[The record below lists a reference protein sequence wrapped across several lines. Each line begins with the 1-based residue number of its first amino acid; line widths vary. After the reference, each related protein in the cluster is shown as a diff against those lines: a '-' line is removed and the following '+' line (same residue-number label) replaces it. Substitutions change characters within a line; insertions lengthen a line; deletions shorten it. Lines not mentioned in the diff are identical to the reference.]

1 MVTYIPR
8 GEIAKPTETI
18 RLTAKFYKNG
28 ALTDLDSFPQIA
40 IMQPNG
46 NVFFG
51 ASSLGVYRLAVG
63 TYGFDFEIPFT
74 TSLGTWMDRWSGQMN
89 GQTII
94 NEYSFTVFTTQVPA
108 VNTDGYVALGDEP
121 AYNFSQEAIQNI
133 NIIMKGVRT
142 RLSSSGLAKTTDA
155 FGNVTY
161 QNCDIF
167 SVDQLTVFIV
177 GALSAFNQIPTFT
190 AFTFESSEIIKIFW
204 EVLVQHAVIYA
215 LGSKALLERGR
226 EFNITDN
233 GVSFVPPSMSEL
245 LNTQFSAELG
255 NWTEKVKLIKQNMK
269 PAALGLSLGS
279 AMGSPRLRI
288 LRTMRQRQIY

>member
-1 MVTYIPR
+1 MVTYIQR
-8 GEIAKPTETI
+8 SQIAKPTETI

-28 ALTDLDSFPQIA
+28 VLADLDSFPQVA

-46 NVFFG
+46 NVIFG

-63 TYGFDFEIPFT
+63 TYGYDFEIPFT
-74 TSLGTWMDRWSGQMN
+74 TSLGTWMDRWSGQMS

-121 AYNFSQEAIQNI
+121 VYNFSQAAINNI

-142 RLSSSGLAKTTDA
+142 RLASSGLAKTTDA
-155 FGNVTY
+155 YGNITY

-167 SVDQLTVFIV
+167 SVDQLTAFIV
-177 GALSAFNQIPTFT
+177 GALSAFNEIPTFT
-190 AFTFESSEIIKIFW
+190 AFTFESSEVINIFW

-215 LGSKALLERGR
+215 LASKALVERGR
-226 EFNITDN
+226 EFSITDN
-233 GVSFVPPSMSEL
+233 GVSFQPPTVSEL

-255 NWTEKVKLIKQNMK
+255 NWDAKVKLIKMNCK
-269 PAALGLSLGS
+269 PSPLAISLGS
-279 AMGSPRLRI
+279 SMGSPRLRI
-288 LRTMRQRQIY
+288 LRTARARQIY